1 MSKIVCFA
9 RECVQIEYK
18 IWYHNRINYLL
29 LHIHQIRFKKV
40 ISVESLQVEFGATPL
55 FEDVTYVINKKDRIA
70 LVGKNGAGKSTMLKI
85 LAGLQLPTGGR
96 VSVPKDTTIGY
107 LPQVMI
113 LSNTHTVMEEAEKA
127 FEHIAEM
134 QENIEKMNRE
144 LAERTDYESESYQKL
159 IERFS
164 HENERFLMMGGS
176 NYKAEIER
184 TLMGLGF
191 QRTDFDRPTSEFS
204 GGWRMRIELAK
215 LLLQRPDVLLLDEPT
230 NHLDIESI
238 QWLEGFLANHC
249 NAVVL
254 VSHDR
259 AFINNVTNRTIEIS
273 CGRIYDYKVAYN
285 QYVEL
290 RKERREQQLRAYE
303 NQQKQIQDT
312 EAFIERFRYKATK
325 AVQVQSRIKQLERI
339 VPIEIDEEDN
349 SSLRLK
355 FPPAIRSGNY
365 PVIAEDVKKAYGHQ
379 VVFDHVTLTIN
390 RGEKVA
396 FVGKNGEGKSTLVK
410 CIMGEIPFEGK
421 LTIGHNVQIGYFA
434 QNQAQMLDENL
445 TVFDT
450 IDRVAKGDIR
460 LKIRDILGAFMFGGE
475 ASDKKVKVL
484 SGGERSR
491 LAMIRLLLEPV
502 NFLILDEPTNHLDM
516 RSKDVLKDAIR
527 DFDGTVVVVS
537 HDREFLDGLVTKVY
551 EFGGGKVRE
560 HLGGIYDFLQKKK
573 IESLN
578 ELQRSAPVKPSV
590 SSPAKPDE
598 TASSSDTKLSYEAQK
613 EQAKKL
619 RKVEKQVAECE
630 KKIEELEAEIKKLE
644 ERMATQEGASDM
656 NLYEQ
661 HTQMKKELEE
671 AVEAWEKAS
680 MEWEELNA

>member
-290 RKERREQQLRAYE
+290 RK
-303 NQQKQIQDT
+303 
-312 EAFIERFRYKATK
+312 
-325 AVQVQSRIKQLERI
+325 
-339 VPIEIDEEDN
+339 
-349 SSLRLK
+349 
-355 FPPAIRSGNY
+355 
-365 PVIAEDVKKAYGHQ
+365 
-379 VVFDHVTLTIN
+379 
-390 RGEKVA
+390 
-396 FVGKNGEGKSTLVK
+396 
-410 CIMGEIPFEGK
+410 
-421 LTIGHNVQIGYFA
+421 
-434 QNQAQMLDENL
+434 
-445 TVFDT
+445 
-450 IDRVAKGDIR
+450 
-460 LKIRDILGAFMFGGE
+460 
-475 ASDKKVKVL
+475 
-484 SGGERSR
+484 
-491 LAMIRLLLEPV
+491 
-502 NFLILDEPTNHLDM
+502 
-516 RSKDVLKDAIR
+516 
-527 DFDGTVVVVS
+527 
-537 HDREFLDGLVTKVY
+537 
-551 EFGGGKVRE
+551 
-560 HLGGIYDFLQKKK
+560 
-573 IESLN
+573 
-578 ELQRSAPVKPSV
+578 
-590 SSPAKPDE
+590 
-598 TASSSDTKLSYEAQK
+598 
-613 EQAKKL
+613 
-619 RKVEKQVAECE
+619 
-630 KKIEELEAEIKKLE
+630 
-644 ERMATQEGASDM
+644 
-656 NLYEQ
+656 
-661 HTQMKKELEE
+661 
-671 AVEAWEKAS
+671 
-680 MEWEELNA
+680 

>member
-127 FEHIAEM
+127 FENIAEM

-312 EAFIERFRYKATK
+312 EEFIERFRYKATK